1 MHTQIFNV
9 LSNTINIRLSI
20 VEIFCLMVR
29 LDGIELEMTTSEIL
43 GCTCSRKD
51 GRN

>member
-1 MHTQIFNV
+1 MHTQISNV
-9 LSNTINIRLSI
+9 LSNTINISI

-29 LDGIELEMTTSEIL
+29 LDGIELEMTTLEIL
-43 GCTCSRKD
+43 GSTCSRKD